1 MEKKQ
6 YFHAQFK
13 EIPYEDAVKAPEVG
27 TVIKGYASTPTLDR
41 YNDIVEPEAF
51 RKSIASN
58 YRKNPIVLFQHKND
72 RPIGK
77 ATYMSIDENGLY
89 IEAIIVD
96 NEVEPKIKAG
106 ILQTFSIGYIPQKT
120 EYQDGDGNVLDPKK
134 ERDLDKI
141 LFDANV
147 KRIIKEVDLVENSVV
162 SVPANPDAVFT
173 LEKSVKSF
181 FEDDRK
187 ALEEQYNLNSKN
199 MDKENLLEKKEEEVS
214 ETPEV
219 TEEEVVETP
228 ADETSGE
235 VEGDETSTEDET
247 TEVVEEVEE
256 APEAPVEEAPVEAEE
271 EAVVEEEVVATTE
284 EAPVAPEAETDAP
297 DENTSEKVEA
307 GLDES
312 LVTSDNLTAALK
324 AVIAKDAQ
332 IKELEAKLANV
343 ESSPAKQPLV
353 YQEHKVAEEKK
364 EEDVS
369 EKKGFKSA
377 FMDAAK

>member
-13 EIPYEDAVKAPEVG
+13 EIPYEEAVKAPTVG

-51 RKSIASN
+51 RKSIAQN

-96 NEVEPKIKAG
+96 DEVEPKIKAG
-106 ILQTFSIGYIPQKT
+106 ILQTFSIGYIPKQT
-120 EYQDGDGNVLDPKK
+120 EYRDSDGNVLDPSK

-141 LFDANV
+141 LFDAGV

-181 FEDDRK
+181 FDSEVKD
-187 ALEEQYNLNSKN
+187 LYNLNSKN
-199 MDKENLLEKKEEEVS
+199 MDKENLLEKKEEEVA
-214 ETPEV
+214 ETPET

-235 VEGDETSTEDET
+235 VEGDETSTDEET
-247 TEVVEEVEE
+247 SEEVEEVEE
-256 APEAPVEEAPVEAEE
+256 AEAPEEEKEEAPEESEEEAVEETTDEAPVESDD
-271 EAVVEEEVVATTE
+271 EAV
-284 EAPVAPEAETDAP
+284 AP
-297 DENTSEKVEA
+297 DENTSGKVEA

-324 AVIAKDAQ
+324 AVLAKDAQ
-332 IKELEAKLANV
+332 IKELEAKIAKI

-353 YQEHKVAEEKK
+353 YQEHSVAGEEK
-364 EEDVS
+364 EEDAS
-369 EKKGFKSA
+369 EKKGFA
-377 FMDAAK
+377 AALANAAK